1 MFLRLQLLT
10 VLILLIGIIL
20 IFGKKLYKSRAFVIG
35 LSLVLGI
42 SAIALNAILGAVPMP
57 TETMRIE
64 AVGSKNDASQ
74 GCEVGFKGVIVGEK
88 KYVLEAPEEGTWL
101 YSKNDMAYLWLED
114 GDKRLTTPVT
124 EEITIKL
131 PVGARRRLIFQ
142 QNEHSG
148 MVAISYGEEERQI
161 CDLYGTEA
169 GDKEIFVPDSNWS
182 YIYFVKLCR
191 LGGYILMVVSMLGLA
206 FFLTVKLE
214 KEQLI
219 KLICII
225 LSAIAA
231 LTFFLKMGLTARS
244 GNDLCAFFVDFSQ
257 SFTSGN
263 FLLSTVL
270 VPMFYKAYTFC
281 IGIYRR
287 RFTAVKSTIC
297 ISVPA
302 GIFAIF
308 MVIGNAFASDGTLR
322 PIFEN
327 ELQIA
332 KSLFGLIGYFA
343 FFFCGIIWI
352 FDYLDHTD
360 ICLASKRKYWK
371 PIQTYLDHLKKR
383 PFITSFVTLF
393 ILYIPYI
400 VVTYPAL
407 LMGDSAYQIELIYGK
422 YPLDNANPIIYTMLI
437 GLCMHLGYSL
447 FASVNIGLFICAM
460 VQFLFLIITVACVV
474 KLLISIQVSE
484 AASAILILYYAIHP
498 RIQNYMFLL
507 TKDVINAV
515 FLLIFMVSLYMF
527 FTKRHSVFLYVVLG
541 ISDLGALLFRR
552 DSSYIILI
560 SLVMIFLIMRNY
572 KRQIAVITICTLCF
586 TLFWNNTFLPF
597 LGIPSLKH
605 GNPINYPS
613 LLGGFMIQQTA
624 RYLRDAGDEVTEE
637 EKTAISAYFEYDQLV
652 KRYIPIKADKTL
664 PAIKKDASQ
673 EDLKNYMSAWFK
685 MFFKHPEIY
694 IEAFWHEKYDFFYPA
709 FTSRYGYDWSLDR
722 MNYLNNNVP
731 GMPVKLSYPKIL
743 YKIGVDYETL
753 REAVFSVPIIN
764 IPKMTSTYLWT
775 LFIWLFYCI
784 YRKNMTAI
792 AMIMPLLILV
802 LSLLAGPDGAK
813 YFRYMYPYALC
824 LPIVILLG
832 LYGQKEQASGND
844 ANSRKGDLV
853 EL

>member
-1 MFLRLQLLT
+1 MFLRLQLLII
-10 VLILLIGIIL
+10 LILLIGIIL
-20 IFGKKLYKSRAFVIG
+20 IFGKKLHKSRAFVIG

-42 SAIALNAILGAVPMP
+42 SAIALNAILEALPMP
-57 TETMRIE
+57 TETIRIE

-88 KYVLEAPEEGTWL
+88 KYILEAPEEGTWI

-124 EEITIKL
+124 EEITIKI

-148 MVAISYGEEERQI
+148 MVAISYGEEERQL
-161 CDLYGTEA
+161 CDLYGAEA
-169 GDKEIFVPDSNWS
+169 SDKEIFVPDSNWS

-191 LGGYILMVVSMLGLA
+191 LGGYILMVVSALGLA

-219 KLICII
+219 KLICIS

-244 GNDLCAFFVDFSQ
+244 GNDLCAFFVDFNQ

-263 FLLSTVL
+263 FLLSIVL
-270 VPMFYKAYTFC
+270 VPMFYKACTFC

-302 GIFAIF
+302 GIFAVF

-352 FDYLDHTD
+352 FNCLDHTD
-360 ICLASKRKYWK
+360 ICLASEKKHWK

-383 PFITSFVTLF
+383 PFITAFVTLF

-407 LMGDSAYQIELIYGK
+407 LMGDAPHQIRLIYGIF
-422 YPLDNANPIIYTMLI
+422 PLDNAHPITHTMFL
-437 GLCMHLGYSL
+437 GLCVKMGCAL
-447 FASVNIGLFICAM
+447 FGSVNIGFFIYSM
-460 VQFLFLIITVACVV
+460 LQFLFVIITVACVV
-474 KLLISIQVSE
+474 KLLISIHVSE
-484 AASAILILYYAIHP
+484 SVSAILILYYIIHP

-507 TKDVINAV
+507 TKDVINAL
-515 FLLIFMVSLYMF
+515 FLLIFIVSLYMLL
-527 FTKRHSVFLYVVLG
+527 TQKQSMLLYIILG
-541 ISDLGALLFRR
+541 ISDFGALLFRN
-552 DSSYIILI
+552 DSSYIIII
-560 SLVMIFLIMRNY
+560 SLVLIFLFMKDY
-572 KRQIAVITICTLCF
+572 KKQIAVIAVCTLCF
-586 TLFWNNTFLPF
+586 TMFWNKAILP
-597 LGIPSLKH
+597 
-605 GNPINYPS
+605 
-613 LLGGFMIQQTA
+613 LLGVSKFKKTGPSNMSYILVSTMVQQTG

-637 EKTAISAYFEYDQLV
+637 EKAAISAYFEYDKL
-652 KRYIPIKADKTL
+652 IKSYTPNKSDKSAWT
-664 PAIKKDASQ
+664 IKKEASK
-673 EDLKNYMSAWFK
+673 EDMKNYMSVWFK

-694 IEAFWHEKYDFFYPA
+694 IEATLHHKYDFLYPCVIDG
-709 FTSRYGYDWSLDR
+709 YGYAWSADR
-722 MNYLNNNVP
+722 MVYTNQVVP
-731 GMPVKLSYPKIL
+731 EMLTISYPKIL
-743 YKIGVDYETL
+743 YDARMNYEAL
-753 REAVFSVPIIN
+753 RESIFSIPVIN
-764 IPKMTSTYLWT
+764 IPKMTSTYFWT

-784 YRKNMTAI
+784 YRKNKTAI
-792 AMIMPLLILV
+792 AIMMPLLILV
-802 LSLLAGPDGAK
+802 LSILAGPDGAR

-832 LYGQKEQASGND
+832 LCNPKEQDSSTG
-844 ANSRKGDLV
+844 ANLLKGGTM

>member
-1 MFLRLQLLT
+1 MFLRLQLLA

-20 IFGKKLYKSRAFVIG
+20 IFGKKLHKSRAFVIG
-35 LSLVLGI
+35 LNLVLGI
-42 SAIALNAILGAVPMP
+42 LAIALNAVLEAVPMP
-57 TETMRIE
+57 TETMHIE
-64 AVGSKNDASQ
+64 AVGRKNDASK
-74 GCEVGFKGVIVGEK
+74 GCEVGFRGVIVGEK

-101 YSKNDMAYLWLED
+101 YSKNDTAYLWLED

-124 EEITIKL
+124 EEITIKI

-161 CDLYGTEA
+161 CDLYGTEV
-169 GDKEIFVPDSNWS
+169 GDKEIFVPDSNRS

-219 KLICII
+219 KLICIS

-244 GNDLCAFFVDFSQ
+244 GNDLCAFFVDFNQ

-263 FLLSTVL
+263 FLLSIVL
-270 VPMFYKAYTFC
+270 MPMFYKACTFC

-302 GIFAIF
+302 GIFAVF

-352 FDYLDHTD
+352 FNYLDHVD
-360 ICLASKRKYWK
+360 ICRVSERKRWK
-371 PIQTYLDHLKKR
+371 PIQKYLEHLKKH
-383 PFITSFVTLF
+383 PFVTAFATLF
-393 ILYIPYI
+393 IWYIPYI
-400 VVTYPAL
+400 IVTYPAL
-407 LMGDSAYQIELIYGK
+407 IMGDGGYQIWLIYGK
-422 YPLDNANPIIYTMLI
+422 YPLDNANPIIHTMLI
-437 GLCMHLGYSL
+437 GLCMKLGYAL
-447 FASVNIGLFICAM
+447 FGSVNIGLFIYSM
-460 VQFLFLIITVACVV
+460 LQFLFVISIAAYTV
-474 KLLISIQVSE
+474 KLLIGIQVSE
-484 AASAILILYYAIHP
+484 SISAMLILYYALHP
-498 RIQNYMFLL
+498 RIQNYMFLV
-507 TKDVINAV
+507 TKDVINGV
-515 FLLIFMVSLYMF
+515 FLLLFMISLYML
-527 FTKRHSVFLYVVLG
+527 FTQKRSTLLYVILG
-541 ISDLGALLFRR
+541 FSGLGTLLFRR
-552 DSSYIILI
+552 DSCYIIII
-560 SLVMIFLIMRNY
+560 SLLLIFLIMKNY
-572 KRQIAVITICTLCF
+572 KRQIAVITICALCF
-586 TLFWNNTFLPF
+586 TITWNNVFLPF
-597 LGIPSLKH
+597 SGVSLTKNGLSPNIPLILVS
-605 GNPINYPS
+605 N
-613 LLGGFMIQQTA
+613 MVQQTA

-637 EKTAISAYFEYDQLV
+637 ERAAISGYFEYNDLA
-652 KRYIPIKADKTL
+652 KNYTPNISDGAIRT
-664 PAIKKDASQ
+664 IKKDATRTDM
-673 EDLKNYMSAWFK
+673 ENYMSTWFK

-694 IEAFWHEKYDFFYPA
+694 IEAFLHQKYDIFYPNSIDIY
-709 FTSRYGYDWSLDR
+709 TYTYGIGK
-722 MNYLNNNVP
+722 MANVNK
-731 GMPVKLSYPKIL
+731 GASSMPDKLSYPE
-743 YKIGVDYETL
+743 VWDDARMDYEAL
-753 REAVFSVPIIN
+753 RESIFNIPVVN
-764 IPKMTSTYLWT
+764 IPKKTSTYLWI
-775 LFIWLFYCI
+775 LFTWLFYCI
-784 YRKNMTAI
+784 YRKNKTAI
-792 AMIMPLLILV
+792 AIMMPLLILV
-802 LSLLAGPDGAK
+802 LSILAGPDSAR

-832 LYGQKEQASGND
+832 LYGQKKQVSGND
-844 ANSRKGDLV
+844 ANSWKGDLV